1 MKAVLTVIGKDAVG
15 IIAKVS
21 GECARCN
28 VNITEITQSV
38 IGEYFAMI
46 MLVDI
51 SNISVQFS
59 DYAEKMAELGHDDG
73 LEIRVMHQDIFDA
86 MHRI

>member
-1 MKAVLTVIGKDAVG
+1 MKAVLTVIGKDTVG

-28 VNITEITQSV
+28 VNIKEITQNV
-38 IGEYFAMI
+38 VGEYFAMI

-59 DYAEKMAELGHDDG
+59 DFAQIMQNLGQDAG
-73 LEIRVMHQDIFDA
+73 LEIHAMHQDIFDA